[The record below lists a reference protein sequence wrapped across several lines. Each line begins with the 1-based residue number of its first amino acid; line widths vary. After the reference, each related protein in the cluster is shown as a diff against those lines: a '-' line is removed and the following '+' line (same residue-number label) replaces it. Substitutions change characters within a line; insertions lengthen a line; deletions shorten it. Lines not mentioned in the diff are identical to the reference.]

1 MENLSVNELR
11 RYSRQLML
19 PEIGPGGQE
28 KLKKAR
34 VLVIGGGGLGS
45 PALLYLAAAGIGTLC
60 VVDDDL
66 VDETN
71 LQRQVLHDAAGVGLP
86 KVDSAAAKLTALNP
100 HIAIRTMKRRLEPD
114 DVELV
119 RGWDVVL
126 DGSDNFRTRFAA
138 NDACV
143 AARTTLVSGAV
154 LRFRGQISTYKPH
167 AGPEH
172 PCLRC
177 LFPEPPAEGEVPS
190 CAEGGVLGTVA
201 GMIGVLQATETIKEI
216 LGIGRTLSGRLLT
229 WDALN
234 ATLSTIEVSRD
245 PSCAVCGTH

>member
-1 MENLSVNELR
+1 
-11 RYSRQLML
+11 
-19 PEIGPGGQE
+19 
-28 KLKKAR
+28 

-45 PALLYLAAAGIGTLC
+45 PALLYLAAAGIGVLT

-71 LQRQVLHDAAGVGLP
+71 LQRQVLHDSAGVGIP
-86 KVDSAAAKLTALNP
+86 KVDSAAAKLSALNP
-100 HIAIRTMKRRLEPD
+100 HIRIATLQRRITAD
-114 DVELV
+114 DVALIS
-119 RGWDVVL
+119 GHDLVL
-126 DGSDNFRTRFAA
+126 DGSDNFATRFAA

-143 AARTTLVSGAV
+143 AAGVTLISGAV

-177 LFPEPPAEGEVPS
+177 LFPEPPAPGEVPS

-201 GMIGVLQATETIKEI
+201 GTIGVMQATEAVKEL
-216 LGIGRTLSGRLLT
+216 LGIGKSLSGRLLT
-229 WDALN
+229 YDALA
-234 ATLSTIEVSRD
+234 ATLTEIRVERD
-245 PSCAVCGTH
+245 PACPVCGGGQPIS

>member
-1 MENLSVNELR
+1 MDTLTVNELR

-19 PEIGPGGQE
+19 PEIGPAGQE
-28 KLKKAR
+28 RLKRAKI
-34 VLVIGGGGLGS
+34 LVIGGGGLGS
-45 PALLYLAAAGIGTLC
+45 PALLYLAAAGIGVLT

-71 LQRQVLHDAAGVGLP
+71 LQRQVLHDAAGVGIP
-86 KVDSAAAKLTALNP
+86 KVDSAAAKLSALNP
-100 HIAIRTMKRRLEPD
+100 HIRVTSLKRRITVD
-114 DVELV
+114 DVPLIAQH
-119 RGWDVVL
+119 DLVL
-126 DGSDNFRTRFAA
+126 DGSDNFETRFAA

-143 AARTTLVSGAV
+143 AARVPLISGAV

-177 LFPEPPAEGEVPS
+177 LFPEPPLAGEVPS

-201 GMIGVLQATETIKEI
+201 GTIGVMQATEALKEL
-216 LGIGRTLSGRLLT
+216 LGIGKSLSGRLLT
-229 WDALN
+229 YDSLA
-234 ATLSTIEVSRD
+234 ATLTEIRISRD
-245 PSCAVCGTH
+245 PDCAVCGNR